1 MSLLKYARK
10 TASAFAVD
18 DDDEGTLNYL
28 KSWTYRTVFKLRESQ
43 IMLMQTA

>member
-18 DDDEGTLNYL
+18 DDEGTLNYL
-28 KSWTYRTVFKLRESQ
+28 KSWIYRIILELRVSQ